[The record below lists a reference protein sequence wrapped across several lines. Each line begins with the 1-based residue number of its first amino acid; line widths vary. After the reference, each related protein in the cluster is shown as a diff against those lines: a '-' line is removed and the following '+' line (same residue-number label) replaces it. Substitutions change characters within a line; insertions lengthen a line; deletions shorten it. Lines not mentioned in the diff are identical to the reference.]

1 MRIAICDDEKTF
13 ITRVYER
20 ITALSK
26 SKNIDSDIQTFNTGT
41 KLIEACKKEKF
52 DAVFLDIAM
61 PENDGFDIAKE
72 LVKICPDIN
81 LAFVSSQESLVFS
94 SYEYSPLWFV
104 PKSQL
109 QLLETAINKIISK
122 IEAKKAANISPSVK
136 MEKNTI
142 IKLDLKEIA
151 YIKSTAH
158 YLNIYYID
166 KKDAS
171 QSYRNSLDKIEEQL
185 KDCYFVRC
193 HNRYL
198 VNCRNISTIQSNF
211 CILHSEE
218 RIPISRNKMAATKS
232 CFQNYLRSMK

>member
-1 MRIAICDDEKTF
+1 MKLAICDDEKTF

-26 SKNIDSDIQTFNTGT
+26 SKNIDSDIQTFNTGR

-61 PENDGFDIAKE
+61 PDTDGFDTAKE

-81 LAFVSSQESLVFS
+81 LVFVSSQESLVFS

-166 KKDAS
+166 NKDAS

-198 VNCRNISTIQSNF
+198 VNCRNISSIQSNF
-211 CILHSEE
+211 CILHNEE
-218 RIPISRNKMAATKS
+218 RVPISRNKMAATKL

>member
-1 MRIAICDDEKTF
+1 MRIAICDDEQIF
-13 ITRVYER
+13 IDRIYER
-20 ITALSK
+20 IIALSK
-26 SKNIDSDIQTFNTGT
+26 SKNLESNIQTFNNGSQ
-41 KLIEACKKEKF
+41 LIETCKKEKF

-61 PENDGFDIAKE
+61 PENDGFDTAKE

-81 LAFVSSQESLVFS
+81 LVFVSSQESLVFS

-109 QLLETAINKIISK
+109 QLLETAINKIIRK
-122 IEAKKAANISPSVK
+122 IEAKKAANISPSIK
-136 MEKNTI
+136 MEKNTV
-142 IKLDLKEIA
+142 IKLDLKNTA

-166 KKDAS
+166 TKDAS

-198 VNCRNISTIQSNF
+198 VNCRNISSIQSNF
-211 CILHSEE
+211 CILHNEE
-218 RIPISRNKMAATKS
+218 RVPISRNKMAATKS
-232 CFQNYLRSMK
+232 CFQTYLRSMK